1 MDGGTSQK
9 GKLVRG
15 DFAFKMKPCG
25 VVEGTNE
32 PKFMLE
38 GVQTELRYVC
48 SYRASAVVLLIQ
60 RQAMCGRFYRQRSEG
75 QDAASCDS
83 LEFHTRKG

>member
-48 SYRASAVVLLIQ
+48 
-60 RQAMCGRFYRQRSEG
+60 
-75 QDAASCDS
+75 
-83 LEFHTRKG
+83 